1 MSSELELSFEQY
13 TWGDYERW
21 EEDFRCELIDG
32 VVYMMAPPTLWHQ
45 DVVLEIGSQLR
56 ELLKGKKCK
65 PFVSPIGVRLFPS
78 EDKTDRDVLLPDVI
92 VVCDESKLTNDA
104 ACEGAPD
111 VVFEVLSPSTKPI
124 DLNIKKQLYKQ
135 AGVKEYWVVAKDHA
149 IRWIWSDGRDDELS
163 FMRVNGVISMA
174 IETLSLRIELDA

>member
-1 MSSELELSFEQY
+1 MSSELALSFEQY
-13 TWGDYERW
+13 TWADYEKW

-32 VVYMMAPPTLWHQ
+32 VVYMMAPPTISHQ
-45 DVVLEIGSQLR
+45 DIVGTIYFELR
-56 ELLKGKKCK
+56 AKLKGKKCK

-111 VVFEVLSPSTKPI
+111 VVFEVLSETTKAM
-124 DLNIKKQLYKQ
+124 DLRIKKQLYKQ
-135 AGVKEYWVVAKDHA
+135 AGVKEYWVIAKDHA
-149 IRWIWSDGRDDELS
+149 IRWVWSDDRDDELR
-163 FMRVNGVISMA
+163 FMSVNGVISME
-174 IETLSLRIELDA
+174 IETLSLRIELDL

>member
-1 MSSELELSFEQY
+1 MSSELAFSFEQY
-13 TWGDYERW
+13 TWADYERW

-32 VVYMMAPPTLWHQ
+32 IVYMMAPPTISHQ
-45 DVVLEIGSQLR
+45 DVVLSIGSQLR

-78 EDKTDRDVLLPDVI
+78 KDKTDRDVLLPDVI
-92 VVCDESKLTNDA
+92 VVCDESKLTNGA

-149 IRWIWSDGRDDELS
+149 IRWIWSDDRDDELS
-163 FMRVNGVISMA
+163 FIRANGVISIV
-174 IETLSLRIELDA
+174 IETLSLRIELDI